1 MTGLLG
7 TRASLFSD
15 VSLILE
21 IVTTLL
27 FTVGYFYERRKGK
40 HCVVMGTAVTTN
52 TLFVISYM
60 ISRLIREEVPS
71 PPIQLASIYRVV
83 VIPHGILSVLVLVLA
98 VSQVFLAYRWR
109 QKTGDVVVL
118 GKRKNVHKNIG
129 LVTLALWYVS
139 FLSGAIIYGIL
150 YAL

>member
-15 VSLILE
+15 IGLILE
-21 IVTTLL
+21 VMTTLF
-27 FTVGYFYERRKGK
+27 FTIGYFYERRRRK

-60 ISRLIREEVPS
+60 ISRLIREQVPA
-71 PPIQLASIYRVV
+71 PPVQFASIYRMI

-109 QKTGDVVVL
+109 QKTGDVVGL
-118 GKRKNVHKNIG
+118 GKRKNVHRNIG
-129 LVTLALWYVS
+129 LATLALWYVS
-139 FLSGAIIYGIL
+139 FLSGVIIYGIL

>member
-15 VSLILE
+15 IGLILE
-21 IVTTLL
+21 VMTTLF
-27 FTVGYFYERRKGK
+27 FTIGYFYERRRRK

-60 ISRLIREEVPS
+60 ISRLIREQVPA
-71 PPIQLASIYRVV
+71 PPVQFASIYRMI

-98 VSQVFLAYRWR
+98 VSQVFLAYRCR
-109 QKTGDVVVL
+109 QKTGDVVGL
-118 GKRKNVHKNIG
+118 GKRKNVHRNIG
-129 LVTLALWYVS
+129 LATLALWYVS
-139 FLSGAIIYGIL
+139 FLSGVIIYGIL

>member
-1 MTGLLG
+1 LTGLLG

-15 VSLILE
+15 IGLILE
-21 IVTTLL
+21 VMTTLF
-27 FTVGYFYERRKGK
+27 FTIGYFYERRRRK

-60 ISRLIREEVPS
+60 ISRLIREQVPA
-71 PPIQLASIYRVV
+71 PPVQFASIYRMI

-109 QKTGDVVVL
+109 QKTGDVVGL
-118 GKRKNVHKNIG
+118 GKRKNVHRNIG
-129 LVTLALWYVS
+129 LATLALWYVS
-139 FLSGAIIYGIL
+139 FLSGVIIYGIL